1 MNVRT
6 VKRTPLE
13 LARFYTVAKNISL
26 KGQCL
31 KYAFK
36 FDLAQ
41 GEKSYSA
48 LHKKS
53 VVTYHDPFYAYNFF
67 SLGEPVQIFFRHRT
81 LI

>member
-1 MNVRT
+1 MYV
-6 VKRTPLE
+6 
-13 LARFYTVAKNISL
+13 
-26 KGQCL
+26 
-31 KYAFK
+31 FK

-48 LHKKS
+48 LHKKN

-67 SLGEPVQIFFRHRT
+67 SLGKPVQIFFRHRT